1 MHFAFAERWR
11 CVPRFFRWHAW
22 PQGAQTGWRV
32 LMLGVLLALG
42 TLTVYLTGGT
52 SYAYP
57 YVLLLP
63 VLLGASWFGVYGA
76 MFCALAAG
84 LSLAPVPLDVA
95 SGEMQTSINW
105 LIRLGLYLLIGGFAG
120 WLFSQLRES
129 YADRDAVARTD
140 PGTGLPNQ
148 VALDEALRQEL
159 ASAGRE
165 AGVGLVLVR
174 ITDMTDILEAMGADA
189 SDELIV
195 AVSQRLDQFGAK
207 MSGIYR
213 FSGAELAV
221 VFRGVDRDC
230 IEQVAERLIGLGEEN
245 LVVRDMPIRVQLV
258 MGSSLT
264 DAEASLPEEMIRKAR
279 IAMFAATE
287 KHRSH
292 CHYHAT
298 FEQGSVETIKLIS
311 RVRDGLEK
319 EEFEL
324 HYQPKICLVTGQL
337 SGSEGLIRW
346 RDEQG
351 GLISPGMFMPKVEK
365 TTLIAPLTRFVASKA
380 CAFASSS
387 SGVVSINF
395 SVRNLL
401 DDALLDELEAMVER
415 VGIAPSRLE
424 IEITESALM
433 TDMVAAKHALERL
446 RRFGFA
452 VSIDDFG
459 TGFSSFEYL
468 QHLPITGLKIDRAFV
483 NGLAHSE
490 RSRKLMA
497 CLIDVGHAMDLVVIA
512 EGVETLAQHRVL
524 RELGCDQAQGF
535 LYSKALAEDAY
546 RHWSRE
552 HDRRRESLLV

>member
-1 MHFAFAERWR
+1 MT
-11 CVPRFFRWHAW
+11 RFFCWHSW
-22 PQGAQTGWRV
+22 PQGAQTGWRLLV
-32 LMLGVLLALG
+32 LVLLLALG
-42 TLTVYLTGGT
+42 TLMVYLTGGT

-63 VLLGASWFGVYGA
+63 VLLGAAWYGVYGGL
-76 MFCALAAG
+76 MSALAAG
-84 LSLAPVPLDVA
+84 LSLASIPLDVVT
-95 SGEMQTSINW
+95 GEMQTSVNW

-129 YADRDAVARTD
+129 HAERDAVARTD

-148 VALDEALRQEL
+148 VALDEALTREL
-159 ASAGRE
+159 ASVRRE
-165 AGVGLVLVR
+165 VGVGLVLVR
-174 ITDMTDILEAMGADA
+174 ITDMTDILEAMGANA

-195 AVSQRLDQFGAK
+195 AVSQRLDQFGTK
-207 MSGIYR
+207 MAGIYR

-221 VFRGVDRDC
+221 VFRNVDRDC
-230 IEQVAERLIGLGEEN
+230 IERVAERLIGLGEEN

-264 DAEASLPEEMIRKAR
+264 GAAVSSLPEEMLRKTR
-279 IAMFAATE
+279 IAMFAASG

-292 CHYHAT
+292 CHYHAAL
-298 FEQGSVETIKLIS
+298 EQGSVETIKLIS
-311 RVRDGLEK
+311 RVRAGLEK

-346 RDEQG
+346 RDGQG
-351 GLISPGMFMPKVEK
+351 GLIAPGMFMPKVEK

-380 CAFASSS
+380 CAFASGS

-401 DDALLDELEAMVER
+401 DDALLDELETMVER

-433 TDMVAAKHALERL
+433 SDMVAAKHALERL
-446 RRFGFA
+446 RRSGFA

-483 NGLAHSE
+483 KDLAHNE

-497 CLIDVGHAMDLVVIA
+497 CLIDVGHTLDLVVIA

-535 LYSKALAEDAY
+535 LYSKALAEDSY
-546 RHWSRE
+546 RRWTRE
-552 HDRRRESLLV
+552 HERRRESLLV